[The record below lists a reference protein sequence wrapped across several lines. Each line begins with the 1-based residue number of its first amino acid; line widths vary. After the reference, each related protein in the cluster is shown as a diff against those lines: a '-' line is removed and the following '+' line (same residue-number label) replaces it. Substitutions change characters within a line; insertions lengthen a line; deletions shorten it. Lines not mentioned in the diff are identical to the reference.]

1 MSEEIITALATAW
14 GESGIAIVR
23 LSGEGCVSIAD
34 RMINAKKTLAERPPR
49 FMSLARL
56 HGRDGIVFDEALVVR
71 FEAGSSYTGEES
83 AEIQCHG
90 GRLAGQKCVEELCAL
105 GARLALPGE
114 FTRRAFVNGRLDLSQ
129 AEAVLGVIEARS
141 DEALAASAR
150 TLQGAFADE
159 IRKYLAALTDLA
171 AQLEVD
177 LDFPEEGE
185 GYLTK
190 EEKTALLNK
199 LIAEGGELLSRC
211 RSGLILR
218 EGVRAAIAGR
228 PNVGKSSLLNA
239 LLREERAIVTP
250 SPGTTRD
257 AIEETFVHRGVP
269 VRIIDT
275 AGIRKTSDEVE
286 SLGVDRSLRS
296 IEGADLTIWV
306 VDASEKLTDE
316 EKELGRK
323 IAGGLHIIVLNKS
336 DLPPAVTKTA
346 LRSIFPDSPIIQ
358 LSALRREGVDELKD
372 RIVDEVSGGRSLAGG
387 YGVTARQTEC
397 LTNAVASVKEA
408 LRALTEELGEDVSIS
423 CVAEARSQLSS
434 LLGLDCTEDLLDA
447 VFGKFCV
454 GK

>member
-23 LSGEGCVSIAD
+23 LSGEGCVSLAD
-34 RMINAKKTLAERPPR
+34 RIISAKRPLAERPPR
-49 FMSLARL
+49 FMSLAQLR
-56 HGRDGIVFDEALVVR
+56 GRGGKIFDEALVVR

-90 GRLAGQKCVEELCAL
+90 GRLSGQKCVEELCAQ

-141 DEALAASAR
+141 DEALAACAR

-190 EEKTALLNK
+190 DEKLSLMKK
-199 LIAEGGELLSRC
+199 LIAKGGELLSRC

-250 SPGTTRD
+250 TPGTTRD
-257 AIEETFVHRGVP
+257 AIEETFVHKGVP
-269 VRIIDT
+269 IRIIDT
-275 AGIRKTSDEVE
+275 AGIRKTADEVE

-296 IEGADLTIWV
+296 IEGADVTLWV

-316 EKELGRK
+316 ERELGRK
-323 IAGGLHIIVLNKS
+323 IAAGLHIIVLNKS

-346 LRSIFPDSPIIQ
+346 LRSLFPGSPIVQ

-372 RIVDEVSGGRSLAGG
+372 KIVEEISGGRSLAGC

-408 LRALTEELGEDVSIS
+408 LKALTEELGEDVSIS

-434 LLGLDCTEDLLDA
+434 LLGLDCTEELLDA